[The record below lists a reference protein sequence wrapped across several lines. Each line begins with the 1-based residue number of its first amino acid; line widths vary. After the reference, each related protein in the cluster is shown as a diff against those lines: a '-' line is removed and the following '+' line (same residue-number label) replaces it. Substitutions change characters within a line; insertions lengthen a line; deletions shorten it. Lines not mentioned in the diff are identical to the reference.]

1 MSAHLLVSV
10 GTTFHTDTYTL
21 AFLFVSLKVGGKLDT
36 KGAFGAA
43 VAVAVAAPAVA
54 VLVK

>member
-1 MSAHLLVSV
+1 
-10 GTTFHTDTYTL
+10 
-21 AFLFVSLKVGGKLDT
+21 LKVGGKLDT